1 MEQDEFHSRQQP
13 VREYMG
19 LQRKVWRLERLGWY
33 LLVLLVLL
41 TLGGLFSKGPLSS
54 RQLHS
59 ADGRLQVHY
68 QAMLRNGST
77 DTLVVHMRAAAG
89 QPVELDI
96 SGELLQGFS
105 VDSLMP
111 QPLKASAVGQGLRL
125 WLLTDA
131 HGCASLHLRLR
142 SEGAGL
148 YSTRVALAAG
158 PVLAFNQFIYP

>member
-1 MEQDEFHSRQQP
+1 MEQDELQSRQQP

-33 LLVLLVLL
+33 VLVVTVLL

-68 QAMLRNGST
+68 QALLRGGSAAS
-77 DTLVVHMRAAAG
+77 LVVHMRGSAG
-89 QPVELDI
+89 QPLELEVG
-96 SGELLQGFS
+96 GELLQGFS
-105 VDSLMP
+105 VESLLP

-125 WLLTDA
+125 WLLADA
-131 HGCASLHLRLR
+131 DGRASLHLRLR
-142 SEGAGL
+142 SEGAGR
-148 YSTRVALAAG
+148 YATRVALAAG
-158 PVLAFNQFIYP
+158 PALTFEQFIYP